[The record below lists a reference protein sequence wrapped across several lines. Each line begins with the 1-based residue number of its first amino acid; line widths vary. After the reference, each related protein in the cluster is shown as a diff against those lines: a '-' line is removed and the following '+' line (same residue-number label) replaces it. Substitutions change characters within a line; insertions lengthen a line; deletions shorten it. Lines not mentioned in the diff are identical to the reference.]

1 MTLHSRIKDD
11 SSRAIATLL
20 FFIMDSCRKGDTN
33 IATELGLDI
42 DSMRLL
48 ESLKPDQVNQ
58 LSTSYLRESCPFE
71 IFNLD
76 LTKLSNM
83 IHVAADDRETY
94 EMCDEYLRRGASK
107 NMMKELFGMRSTQ
120 VANRKKFL
128 NIKSSFGRTTSA
140 TPKEQDSIYDSWLAS
155 IKTTDYRRR
164 LLEVS
169 IETNIPLFKVY
180 SVVVEIEE
188 VNNAKLNQR
197 HCA

>member
-1 MTLHSRIKDD
+1 MTLHARIKDD
-11 SSRAIATLL
+11 SSRAISTLL
-20 FFIMDSCRKGDTN
+20 FYIMDSCRKGDTN

-48 ESLKPDQVNQ
+48 ESLKPDQINQ

-76 LTKLSNM
+76 LSKLSNM
-83 IHVAADDRETY
+83 IHVAADDCQTY

-107 NMMKELFGMRSTQ
+107 NMMKDLFGMRSTQ

-140 TPKEQDSIYDSWLAS
+140 TPEEQDLIYDSWLAS

-164 LLEVS
+164 LLDVS
-169 IETNIPLFKVY
+169 METNMPLFKVY
-180 SVVVEIEE
+180 SVVAEIEK
-188 VNNAKLNQR
+188 VNNAEQNQR